1 MQLTLTALDKLKKV
15 PINLCIEFILC
26 IVSA

>member
-1 MQLTLTALDKLKKV
+1 MQLTLTAIDKLKKV
-15 PINLCIEFILC
+15 PINLFIEFILC

>member
-1 MQLTLTALDKLKKV
+1 MQLTPTALDKLKKV
-15 PINLCIEFILC
+15 PINLFIEFILC

>member
-1 MQLTLTALDKLKKV
+1 MQLIPTALDKWKKV
-15 PINLCIEFILC
+15 PINLFIEFILC